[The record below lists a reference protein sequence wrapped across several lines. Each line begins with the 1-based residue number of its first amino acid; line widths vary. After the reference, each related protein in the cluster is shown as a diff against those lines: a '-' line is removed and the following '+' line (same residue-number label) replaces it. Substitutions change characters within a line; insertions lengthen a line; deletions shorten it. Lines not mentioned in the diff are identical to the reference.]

1 MAYKPVSVEVYTS
14 SHRILGRITPG
25 AAGLFSFLNIPT
37 TSYIEIEGA
46 HLNRLH
52 QPSRLVARYASV
64 WIAKHQVVAILL
76 SNRAEMG
83 PTGMARGGYSTSA
96 PHWVHIL
103 LGGYE
108 LRGMV
113 ETPGKFDFASLMFQ
127 SERLFVPIYIAKLFA
142 ILFPNV
148 EAESSAMLFNRS
160 MVDGMALLPRDEI
173 PEQYRGAAGPGTSP
187 LVPNLPSGSGG
198 GTGPLK
204 TG

>member
-1 MAYKPVSVEVYTS
+1 MAYRPVSVELYTP
-14 SHRILGRITPG
+14 SHRILGKITPG

-52 QPSRLVARYASV
+52 QPSRLVARYPSV

-96 PHWVHIL
+96 PHWVHVL

-108 LRGMV
+108 LRGMI
-113 ETPGKFDFASLMFQ
+113 ETPGKFDFAGMMFQ
-127 SERLFVPIYIAKLFA
+127 SDRIFVPIYIAKLFA
-142 ILFPNV
+142 ILFLDV
-148 EAESSAMLFNRS
+148 EAESQAMLFNRT
-160 MVDGMALLPRDEI
+160 MVDGMALLPKDEI
-173 PEQYRGAAGPGTSP
+173 PEQYRSLAPTGTGP
-187 LVPNLPSGSGG
+187 LVPNLPTGG
-198 GTGPLK
+198 GTGPLP
-204 TG
+204 

>member
-1 MAYKPVSVEVYTS
+1 MAYRPVSVELYTP
-14 SHRILGRITPG
+14 SHRILGKITPG

-52 QPSRLVARYASV
+52 QPSRLVARYPSV

-96 PHWVHIL
+96 PHWVHVL

-108 LRGMV
+108 LRGMI
-113 ETPGKFDFASLMFQ
+113 ETPGKFDFAGLMFQ
-127 SERLFVPIYIAKLFA
+127 SDRIFVPIYIAKLFA
-142 ILFPNV
+142 ILFPDV
-148 EAESSAMLFNRS
+148 EAESQAMLFNRT
-160 MVDGMALLPRDEI
+160 MVDGMALLPKDEI
-173 PEQYRGAAGPGTSP
+173 PEQYRSLAPTGTGP
-187 LVPNLPSGSGG
+187 LVPNLPTGG
-198 GTGPLK
+198 GTGPLP
-204 TG
+204 

>member
-1 MAYKPVSVEVYTS
+1 MAYKPVSVEVYTT

-37 TSYIEIEGA
+37 TSYVEIEGA

-52 QPSRLVARYASV
+52 QPSRLVARYPSV
-64 WIAKHQVVAILL
+64 WVGKHQVVAILL

-108 LRGMV
+108 LRGMI
-113 ETPGKFDFASLMFQ
+113 ETPGKFDFGGLMFQ
-127 SERLFVPIYIAKLFA
+127 GDRIFIPIYIARLFA

-148 EAESSAMLFNRS
+148 EAESSAMLFNRA
-160 MVDGMALLPRDEI
+160 MVDGMALLPKDEI
-173 PEQYRGAAGPGTSP
+173 PEQYRGATGSGTSP
-187 LVPNLPSGSGG
+187 LVPNLPGGSGG
-198 GTGPLK
+198 GTGQLK
-204 TG
+204 PG

>member
-1 MAYKPVSVEVYTS
+1 MAYRPVSVELYTP
-14 SHRILGRITPG
+14 SHRILGKITPG

-52 QPSRLVARYASV
+52 QPSRLVARYPSV

-96 PHWVHIL
+96 PHWVHVL

-108 LRGMV
+108 LRGMI
-113 ETPGKFDFASLMFQ
+113 ETPGKFDFAGMMFQ
-127 SERLFVPIYIAKLFA
+127 SDRIFVPIYIAKLFA
-142 ILFPNV
+142 ILFPDV
-148 EAESSAMLFNRS
+148 EAESQAMLFNRT
-160 MVDGMALLPRDEI
+160 MVDGMALLPKDEI
-173 PEQYRGAAGPGTSP
+173 PEQYRSLAPTGTGP
-187 LVPNLPSGSGG
+187 LVPNLPTGG
-198 GTGPLK
+198 GTGPLP
-204 TG
+204 

>member
-1 MAYKPVSVEVYTS
+1 MAYKPVSVELYTT
-14 SHRILGRITPG
+14 SHRILGKITPG

-52 QPSRLVARYASV
+52 QPGRLVARYPTV

-76 SNRAEMG
+76 SNRTEMG

-96 PHWVHIL
+96 PHWMHIL

-108 LRGMV
+108 LRGMI
-113 ETPGKFDFASLMFQ
+113 ETPGKFDFGGLMFQ
-127 SERLFVPIYIAKLFA
+127 GERLFVPIYIAKLTA
-142 ILFPNV
+142 ILFPSV
-148 EAESSAMLFNRS
+148 EGESPAMLFNRS

-173 PEQYRGAAGPGTSP
+173 PEQYRAAAVTGTSP
-187 LVPNLPSGSGG
+187 LVPNLPSGG
-198 GTGPLK
+198 GTGPLP
-204 TG
+204 